1 MTNDYAALVAM
12 LDQAAADL
20 QAEIDAAIDRHGLL
34 VRTAD
39 SLRTEAEQV
48 WHPGTRVLDDI
59 DTGTRWVYVPDS
71 GWSITQEPTIHA
83 DLPLPAQL
91 IAAQLD
97 ATAAAEP
104 VAILSVHER
113 CTQEQRDALKQ
124 RLASDNRWQYVIDPA
139 NNTGRWTIQLDGRA
153 QTIDGPPPAPGFT
166 PTFRVRS

>member
-1 MTNDYAALVAM
+1 MSERLTNDYAALVAM

-39 SLRTEAEQV
+39 QLRAEADGPSV
-48 WHPGTRVLDDI
+48 
-59 DTGTRWVYVPDS
+59 
-71 GWSITQEPTIHA
+71 
-83 DLPLPAQL
+83 
-91 IAAQLD
+91 
-97 ATAAAEP
+97 AAEP
-104 VAILSVHER
+104 VGILSVHER

-153 QTIDGPPPAPGFT
+153 QTIDGPVMTVADFT
-166 PTFRVRS
+166 PFRVRP

>member
-34 VRTAD
+34 ARTAD

-59 DTGTRWVYVPDS
+59 DPGTRWVYVPDS

-91 IAAQLD
+91 IAAQQD
-97 ATAAAEP
+97 ATTAQD
-104 VAILSVHER
+104 ER
-113 CTQEQRDALKQ
+113 DLWDDIATALYARSDAVFSRD
-124 RLASDNRWQYVIDPA
+124 DPA
-139 NNTGRWTIQLDGRA
+139 GRA
-153 QTIDGPPPAPGFT
+153 YRAARNGDTDGA
-166 PTFRVRS
+166 RKWLA

>member
-39 SLRTEAEQV
+39 SLRTEAEDGPNV
-48 WHPGTRVLDDI
+48 
-59 DTGTRWVYVPDS
+59 
-71 GWSITQEPTIHA
+71 
-83 DLPLPAQL
+83 
-91 IAAQLD
+91 
-97 ATAAAEP
+97 AAEP
-104 VAILSVHER
+104 VGILSVHER

-153 QTIDGPPPAPGFT
+153 QTIDGPVMTVADFT
-166 PTFRVRS
+166 QAEIDVA

>member
-34 VRTAD
+34 VRTANQ
-39 SLRTEAEQV
+39 LRAEADGPNV
-48 WHPGTRVLDDI
+48 
-59 DTGTRWVYVPDS
+59 
-71 GWSITQEPTIHA
+71 
-83 DLPLPAQL
+83 
-91 IAAQLD
+91 
-97 ATAAAEP
+97 AAEP

-139 NNTGRWTIQLDGRA
+139 NTSERERRAMRSAIIGYVRPPRWTGGPDAQRTPSPPRACTWPGCEFVSSPSGTGSHMAAHRRRTDGA
-153 QTIDGPPPAPGFT
+153 A
-166 PTFRVRS
+166 